1 MPSTTTPQQDDLALY
16 ARPSPTESV
25 TETLQVPE
33 SVSEKRPEEP
43 KGIESVKKGRDFW
56 LSFVAMIVSIF
67 LSALDLTSVGTAL
80 PTIADALNDVKGNYV
95 WVGSAYALSSTAIMP
110 LSGSLSDAFGRKPV
124 MLVSIA
130 LFALGSA
137 LAGAAQNMNM
147 MIGARTVQGLGG
159 GGIINLVEILI
170 SDLVALSERGTYQG
184 MIGLTWSFASVS
196 SIGGM
201 NGGALSSKG
210 KKAWRWLFYLN
221 LPLTGCAFV
230 LVFFFLN
237 VRTPPGTVKEKLNKV
252 DWFGNLIVI
261 CGTTLAIIGLTWG
274 GIRYHW
280 TDKHVLA
287 PLIIGFAL
295 LGAFAWYEVK
305 VPAKP
310 TVPSDLLKNRTTLSA
325 ILMTAMHGIA
335 SISVLYYLPVFF
347 QSSFAASPI
356 RSAVQ
361 FLPSALIIAPFALS
375 SGFIVAIT
383 GKYRPVNW
391 AGWALVMIGFGLL
404 SLLKEDTST
413 GKWVGYQ
420 LVASAGLG
428 LVYSAPVFPL
438 LAPQP
443 ISRTASAL
451 ALFAFTRAFTQTWGI
466 TIGSTILQNKL
477 KINLPATYLATF
489 PAGREIAYAAIPNIP
504 SLAEPLQTEVR
515 VAFAKSMKVVWQTMV
530 GISGAGFLFSLL
542 MQEVEMV
549 GVVDETYALQAPS
562 EKKKTENRDVEKATP
577 PGTS

>member
-1 MPSTTTPQQDDLALY
+1 MSSATTPHRDDLALY
-16 ARPSPTESV
+16 ARPSPPESV

-33 SVSEKRPEEP
+33 NVSEKRPEEP
-43 KGIESVKKGRDFW
+43 KGIEAVKKGRDFW
-56 LSFVAMIVSIF
+56 LSFAAMIVSIF

-80 PTIADALNDVKGNYV
+80 PTIAEALNDEEGNYV
-95 WVGSAYALSSTAIMP
+95 WVGSAYALSSTAVMP

-184 MIGLTWSFASVS
+184 MIGLTWSFASA
-196 SIGGM
+196 IAPPI
-201 NGGALSSKG
+201 GGALSSKG

-221 LPLTGCAFV
+221 LPLTGGAFILV
-230 LVFFFLN
+230 LFFLN

-252 DWFGNLIVI
+252 DWFGNVIVI

-274 GIRYHW
+274 GIRYSW

-295 LGAFAWYEVK
+295 LVAFAWYEVK

-310 TVPSDLLKNRTTLSA
+310 TIPSDLLKNRTTLSA
-325 ILMTAMHGIA
+325 ILMTAMHGIT
-335 SISVLYYLPVFF
+335 SISILYYLPVFF
-347 QSSFAASPI
+347 QSAFAASPI

-391 AGWALVMIGFGLL
+391 VGWALTMIGFGLL

-420 LVASAGLG
+420 LVASAGSG
-428 LVYSAPVFPL
+428 LVFSAPVFPL

-477 KINLPATYLATF
+477 KINLPAAYLATF
-489 PAGREIAYAAIPNIP
+489 PPGREIAYAAIPHIP

-515 VAFAKSMKVVWQTMV
+515 VAFAASMKVVWQTMV
-530 GISGAGFLFSLL
+530 GIAGAGFLFSLL
-542 MQEVEMV
+542 MREVEMV
-549 GVVDETYALQAPS
+549 GVVDETYALQAPP
-562 EKKKTENRDVEKATP
+562 EKKTANRDIEKAAP
-577 PGTS
+577 SATS

>member
-1 MPSTTTPQQDDLALY
+1 MASSTNNLGHSHSRTSTTP
-16 ARPSPTESV
+16 ESV

-33 SVSEKRPEEP
+33 SPNEKPAGAEGP
-43 KGIESVKKGRDFW
+43 KGIQAVKKGRDFW
-56 LSFVAMIVSIF
+56 LSFLAMIVSIF

-80 PTIADALNDVKGNYV
+80 PTIADALNDTEGNYV

-137 LAGAAQNMNM
+137 LAGAAQDMNM

-184 MIGLTWSFASVS
+184 MIGLTWSFASA
-196 SIGGM
+196 IAPPI
-201 NGGALSSKG
+201 GGALSDRG
-210 KKAWRWLFYLN
+210 RTAWRWLFYLN
-221 LPLTGCAFV
+221 LPLTGMAFILV
-230 LVFFFLN
+230 LFFLN

-252 DWFGNLIVI
+252 DWFGNVIVI

-274 GIRYHW
+274 GIRYDW
-280 TDKHVLA
+280 TDKHVLV

-295 LGAFAWYEVK
+295 LAAFGWYEVK
-305 VPAKP
+305 VPVRP
-310 TVPSDLLKNRTTLSA
+310 TIPSDLLTNRTTLSA
-325 ILMTAMHGIA
+325 ILMTAMHGIT
-335 SISVLYYLPVFF
+335 SISILYYLPVFF
-347 QSSFAASPI
+347 QSAFGASPI
-356 RSAVQ
+356 RSAVD

-391 AGWALVMIGFGLL
+391 VGWALTMIGFGCL
-404 SLLKEDTST
+404 SLLKADTST

-420 LVASAGLG
+420 LIVSAGSG
-428 LVYSAPVFPL
+428 LVFSAPVFPL

-443 ISRTASAL
+443 ISRTAAAL

-477 KINLPATYLATF
+477 KMNLPASYLAGF
-489 PAGREIAYAAIPNIP
+489 PAGHEIAYAAIPGIP
-504 SLAEPLQTEVR
+504 TLAEPLRTEVM
-515 VAFAKSMKVVWQTMV
+515 VAFAESMKAVWQTMV

-549 GVVDETYALQAPS
+549 GVVDETFALQARS
-562 EKKKTENRDVEKATP
+562 ENETLNNPRDAEKAIP
-577 PGTS
+577 PTES

>member
-1 MPSTTTPQQDDLALY
+1 MASPTNNLGHSHSRTSTTPD
-16 ARPSPTESV
+16 SV

-33 SVSEKRPEEP
+33 SPNEKPTGAEGP
-43 KGIESVKKGRDFW
+43 KGIQAVKKGRDFW
-56 LSFVAMIVSIF
+56 LSFLAMIVSIF

-80 PTIADALNDVKGNYV
+80 PTIADALNDTEGNYV

-110 LSGSLSDAFGRKPV
+110 LSGSLSDAFGSQS

-137 LAGAAQNMNM
+137 LAGAAQDMNM
-147 MIGARTVQGLGG
+147 MIGARRLGG

-170 SDLVALSERGTYQG
+170 SDLVALSESGTYQG
-184 MIGLTWSFASVS
+184 MIGLTWSFAS
-196 SIGGM
+196 G
-201 NGGALSSKG
+201 
-210 KKAWRWLFYLN
+210 AWRWLFYLN
-221 LPLTGCAFV
+221 LPLTGMAFILV
-230 LVFFFLN
+230 LFFLN

-252 DWFGNLIVI
+252 DWFGNVIVI

-274 GIRYHW
+274 GIRYDW

-295 LGAFAWYEVK
+295 LAAFGWYEVK
-305 VPAKP
+305 VPVRP
-310 TVPSDLLKNRTTLSA
+310 TIPSDLLTNRTTLSA
-325 ILMTAMHGIA
+325 I
-335 SISVLYYLPVFF
+335 SILYYLPVFF
-347 QSSFAASPI
+347 QSAFGASPI
-356 RSAVQ
+356 RSAVD

-391 AGWALVMIGFGLL
+391 VGWALTMIGFGCL
-404 SLLKEDTST
+404 SLLKADTST

-420 LVASAGLG
+420 LIVSAGSG
-428 LVYSAPVFPL
+428 LVFSAPVFPL

-477 KINLPATYLATF
+477 KMNLPASYLASF
-489 PAGREIAYAAIPNIP
+489 PPGHEIAYAAIPGIP
-504 SLAEPLQTEVR
+504 TLAEPLRTEVM
-515 VAFAKSMKVVWQTMV
+515 VAFAESMKVVWQTMV

-549 GVVDETYALQAPS
+549 GVVDETFALQARS
-562 EKKKTENRDVEKATP
+562 EETPNNARDAEKAVP
-577 PGTS
+577 PAES

>member
-1 MPSTTTPQQDDLALY
+1 MA
-16 ARPSPTESV
+16 SPTNNLGHSDSHTSESI

-33 SVSEKRPEEP
+33 SPNEKTTGAEGP
-43 KGIESVKKGRDFW
+43 KGIQAVKKGRDFW
-56 LSFVAMIVSIF
+56 LSFLAMIVSIF

-80 PTIADALNDVKGNYV
+80 PTIADALNDTEGNYV

-137 LAGAAQNMNM
+137 LAGSAQDMNM

-184 MIGLTWSFASVS
+184 MIGLTWSFASA
-196 SIGGM
+196 IAPPI
-201 NGGALSSKG
+201 GGALSDRG

-221 LPLTGCAFV
+221 LPLTGMAFILV
-230 LVFFFLN
+230 LFFLN

-252 DWFGNLIVI
+252 DWFGNIIVI

-274 GIRYHW
+274 GIRYDW

-295 LGAFAWYEVK
+295 LVAFGWYEVK
-305 VPAKP
+305 VPVKP
-310 TVPSDLLKNRTTLSA
+310 TIPSDLLTNRTTLSA
-325 ILMTAMHGIA
+325 ILMTAMHGIT
-335 SISVLYYLPVFF
+335 SISILYYLPVFF
-347 QSSFAASPI
+347 QSAFGASPI
-356 RSAVQ
+356 RSAVD

-391 AGWALVMIGFGLL
+391 VGWALTMIGFGCL
-404 SLLKEDTST
+404 SLLKADTST

-420 LVASAGLG
+420 LIASAGSG
-428 LVYSAPVFPL
+428 LVFSAPVFPL

-477 KINLPATYLATF
+477 KINLPASYLATF
-489 PAGREIAYAAIPNIP
+489 PAGHEIAYAAIPGIP
-504 SLAEPLQTEVR
+504 KLAEPLRTEVM
-515 VAFAKSMKVVWQTMV
+515 VAFAESMKVVWQTMV

-549 GVVDETYALQAPS
+549 GVVDETFALQARP
-562 EKKKTENRDVEKATP
+562 EQETPNNARDAEKAVPHTE
-577 PGTS
+577 S

>member
-1 MPSTTTPQQDDLALY
+1 MA
-16 ARPSPTESV
+16 SPTNNLGHSHSRSSSAPESV

-33 SVSEKRPEEP
+33 SPNEKPAGAEGP
-43 KGIESVKKGRDFW
+43 KGIQAVKKGRDFW
-56 LSFVAMIVSIF
+56 LSFLAMIVSIF

-80 PTIADALNDVKGNYV
+80 PTIADALNDTQGNYV

-137 LAGAAQNMNM
+137 LAGAAQDMNM
-147 MIGARTVQGLGG
+147 LIGARTVQGLGG

-184 MIGLTWSFASVS
+184 MIGLTWSFASA
-196 SIGGM
+196 IAPPI
-201 NGGALSSKG
+201 GGALSDRG
-210 KKAWRWLFYLN
+210 RTAWRWLFYLN
-221 LPLTGCAFV
+221 LPLTGMAFV
-230 LVFFFLN
+230 LVLFFLN

-252 DWFGNLIVI
+252 DWFGNVIVI

-274 GIRYHW
+274 GIRYDW

-295 LGAFAWYEVK
+295 LAAFGWYEVK
-305 VPAKP
+305 VPVRP
-310 TVPSDLLKNRTTLSA
+310 TIPSDLLTNRTTLSA
-325 ILMTAMHGIA
+325 ILMTAMHGIT
-335 SISVLYYLPVFF
+335 SISILYYLPVFF
-347 QSSFAASPI
+347 QSAFGASPI
-356 RSAVQ
+356 RSAVD
-361 FLPSALIIAPFALS
+361 FLPSALIIAPFRSFLWLHRRHD
-375 SGFIVAIT
+375 
-383 GKYRPVNW
+383 GKVPSRQ
-391 AGWALVMIGFGLL
+391 L
-404 SLLKEDTST
+404 DTST

-420 LVASAGLG
+420 LIVSAGSG
-428 LVYSAPVFPL
+428 LVFSAPVFPL

-477 KINLPATYLATF
+477 KINLPASYLASF
-489 PAGREIAYAAIPNIP
+489 PAGHEIAYAAIPGIP
-504 SLAEPLQTEVR
+504 TLAEPLRTEVM
-515 VAFAKSMKVVWQTMV
+515 VAFAESMKVVWQTMV
-530 GISGAGFLFSLL
+530 GISGAGLLFSLL
-542 MQEVEMV
+542 MREVEMV
-549 GVVDETYALQAPS
+549 GVVDETFALQARLEETP
-562 EKKKTENRDVEKATP
+562 NNARDAEKAVP
-577 PGTS
+577 PAES

>member
-1 MPSTTTPQQDDLALY
+1 MASPTNNLGHSHSRTSTTP
-16 ARPSPTESV
+16 ESV

-33 SVSEKRPEEP
+33 SPNEKPTDAEEP
-43 KGIESVKKGRDFW
+43 KSIQAVKKGRDFW
-56 LSFVAMIVSIF
+56 LSFLAMIVSIF
-67 LSALDLTSVGTAL
+67 LRALDLTSVGTAL
-80 PTIADALNDVKGNYV
+80 PTIADALNDTEGNHV

-137 LAGAAQNMNM
+137 LAGAAQDMNI

-184 MIGLTWSFASVS
+184 MIGLTWSFASA
-196 SIGGM
+196 IAPPI
-201 NGGALSSKG
+201 GGALSDRG
-210 KKAWRWLFYLN
+210 RTAWRWLFYLN
-221 LPLTGCAFV
+221 LPLTGMAFILV
-230 LVFFFLN
+230 LFFLN

-252 DWFGNLIVI
+252 DWFGNVIVV

-274 GIRYHW
+274 GIRYDW

-295 LGAFAWYEVK
+295 LAAFGWYEVK
-305 VPAKP
+305 VPVRP
-310 TVPSDLLKNRTTLSA
+310 TIPSDLLTNRTTLSA
-325 ILMTAMHGIA
+325 ILMTAMHGIT
-335 SISVLYYLPVFF
+335 SISILYYLPDEDALSLLFF
-347 QSSFAASPI
+347 QSAFGAPPI
-356 RSAVQ
+356 RSAVG

-375 SGFIVAIT
+375 SGFIVVIT

-391 AGWALVMIGFGLL
+391 VGWALTMIGFGCL
-404 SLLKEDTST
+404 SLLKADTST

-420 LVASAGLG
+420 LIF
-428 LVYSAPVFPL
+428 SAPVFPL

-466 TIGSTILQNKL
+466 IIGSTILQNKL
-477 KINLPATYLATF
+477 KMNLPASYLAGF
-489 PAGREIAYAAIPNIP
+489 PAGHEIAHAAIPGIP
-504 SLAEPLQTEVR
+504 ILSEPLRTEVM
-515 VAFAKSMKVVWQTMV
+515 VAFAESMKVVWQTMV

-549 GVVDETYALQAPS
+549 GVVDETFALQARS
-562 EKKKTENRDVEKATP
+562 EKETPNNTRDAEKAVSP
-577 PGTS
+577 VIS